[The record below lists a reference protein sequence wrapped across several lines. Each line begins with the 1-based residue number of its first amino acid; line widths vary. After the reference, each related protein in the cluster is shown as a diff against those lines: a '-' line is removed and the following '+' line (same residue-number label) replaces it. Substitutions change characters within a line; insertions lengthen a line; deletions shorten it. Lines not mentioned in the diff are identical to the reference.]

1 MDRPRRKRVATRD
14 RARLDD
20 RFHLVWDQN
29 RQKRV
34 RKVHFARA
42 LELHPDVCSRRKRKQ
57 KVQKL
62 IQKDQQAREARI
74 AGVRSVDCRS
84 AMATIGIMEG
94 AYFVGRAELLQWM
107 NEVLDLRLEKIE
119 QVRSSAK
126 LSPLFEKRSTTT
138 ERATT
143 RGFEIQTGSLTEAN
157 RCENAACFGSR
168 ALPAH

>member
-1 MDRPRRKRVATRD
+1 
-14 RARLDD
+14 
-20 RFHLVWDQN
+20 
-29 RQKRV
+29 
-34 RKVHFARA
+34 
-42 LELHPDVCSRRKRKQ
+42 
-57 KVQKL
+57 
-62 IQKDQQAREARI
+62 
-74 AGVRSVDCRS
+74 
-84 AMATIGIMEG
+84 MEG